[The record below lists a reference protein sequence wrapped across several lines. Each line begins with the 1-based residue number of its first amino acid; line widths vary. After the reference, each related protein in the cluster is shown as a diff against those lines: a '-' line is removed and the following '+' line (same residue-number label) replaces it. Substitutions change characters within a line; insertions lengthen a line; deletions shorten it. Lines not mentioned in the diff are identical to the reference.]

1 MEEMWL
7 ARDANNE
14 LYLFIDEVPPKKK
27 REKWTGRIFSTI
39 IEIPKRHFPEVQWS
53 DDEPTK
59 VKLVINNGQINI

>member
-27 REKWTGRIFSTI
+27 KEK
-39 IEIPKRHFPEVQWS
+39 
-53 DDEPTK
+53 
-59 VKLVINNGQINI
+59 NGQVEHSQLLLRYQNVISQKFNGRTMSRLRLNS

>member
-27 REKWTGRIFSTI
+27 EKMDR
-39 IEIPKRHFPEVQWS
+39 
-53 DDEPTK
+53 
-59 VKLVINNGQINI
+59 

>member
-27 REKWTGRIFSTI
+27 EK
-39 IEIPKRHFPEVQWS
+39 
-53 DDEPTK
+53 
-59 VKLVINNGQINI
+59 NGQVERSQLLLRYQNVIFQKCNGRTMSRLRLNS